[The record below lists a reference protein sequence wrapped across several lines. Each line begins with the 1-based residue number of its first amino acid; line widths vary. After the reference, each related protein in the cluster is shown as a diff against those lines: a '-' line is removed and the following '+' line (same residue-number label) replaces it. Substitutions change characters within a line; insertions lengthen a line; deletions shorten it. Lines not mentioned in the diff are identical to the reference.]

1 MGLAARV
8 VHDLFQMIGAHGADI
23 GDVADDRHFALEYA
37 QCHFHALG
45 DIRHV
50 EHASGHERARH
61 DAAGPPAGVEP
72 RGDGHARFKQVPGKQ
87 EEQGAVARKDD
98 RGVLVGGER
107 AAGAQQ
113 DVGPARAHD
122 AGQRPAGEGDGPFH
136 AAGGHDDVRGGQL
149 FGLAVH
155 GARNPVRLKPPDG
168 GAGVVGRAGFAEAFH
183 EPEPG
188 GAFLGIEQRLRHRGF
203 DIAEKL
209 AARGRLLVDEG
220 HVQPAGARGAGGGE
234 SGGAG
239 SDDDEIHVS
248 VHYSASPGS

>member
-1 MGLAARV
+1 M
-8 VHDLFQMIGAHGADI
+8 
-23 GDVADDRHFALEYA
+23 
-37 QCHFHALG
+37 
-45 DIRHV
+45 
-50 EHASGHERARH
+50 
-61 DAAGPPAGVEP
+61 
-72 RGDGHARFKQVPGKQ
+72 
-87 EEQGAVARKDD
+87 
-98 RGVLVGGER
+98 
-107 AAGAQQ
+107 
-113 DVGPARAHD
+113 
-122 AGQRPAGEGDGPFH
+122 
-136 AAGGHDDVRGGQL
+136 RGGQL

-168 GAGVVGRAGFAEAFH
+168 GAGIVGRAGFAEAFH